1 MIDIQ
6 KFDTEQKI
14 VESNRLIR
22 NMFDSTFTKRQMDL
36 IYAVISLVKPD
47 DNRFTEYHISY
58 KAIGEIFNPTN
69 PFCEVTIKDIEKA
82 VKGIMNKSFQMEDDE
97 EIIFYH
103 YVETARLNKK
113 DKSLKFK
120 LNDEVQQFY
129 LQLQKGKYTSFL
141 LKDIL
146 ALSTSFQMNLFRWLA
161 CNSGFDNAIPISIE
175 DAVIHFNGKEIQ
187 TKHLIEKIDSALKKI
202 NEKTSINASYE
213 KIKTG
218 RTITSLKFS
227 IDNKYIKKAKKSLT
241 PAQIEANKEKSKE
254 MWQEN
259 QEMKR
264 RIAELEARLAEKEV
278 VYY

>member
-14 VESNRLIR
+14 AESNRLIR

-264 RIAELEARLAEKEV
+264 RLALFEEKFGKDAV
-278 VYY
+278 

>member
-264 RIAELEARLAEKEV
+264 RLALFEEKFGKDAV
-278 VYY
+278 

>member
-14 VESNRLIR
+14 AESNRLIR

-129 LQLQKGKYTSFL
+129 LQLQKGEYTSFL